1 MSLNLKAF
9 TQGAKIRLILKTI
22 GIQLAILVGI
32 FALLWGSQKLYSA
45 MDQTSFPEPMALP
58 ANPSKLDE
66 NAKGKLLLDAITY
79 QMRHELNSTFG
90 WSFND
95 IIFNRF
101 FMDNRAYREYGVYH
115 ATKFLLDL
123 YSTQIAKLGSTDRES
138 EFLYKARINGFAID
152 PRSFMFP
159 SAEGEYKKGLK
170 LLDQYKESLD
180 NGKGVYNCRSD
191 DLYAS
196 FVTVT
201 GENLLGYA
209 LGLLEN
215 SKRMPF
221 YELDNRIY
229 EVQGIVLVLRDFIH
243 TLYELYPEI
252 KAKNNAENMAAAMEY
267 LNRIC
272 AYDPLVIT
280 SFFNSGELIASYL
293 LFAKTRLE
301 DIRDSIKI

>member
-1 MSLNLKAF
+1 MKVKDATAWLK
-9 TQGAKIRLILKTI
+9 THIVLKTI
-22 GIQLAILVGI
+22 GIQLGLLAAVLLV
-32 FALLWGSQKLYSA
+32 LWGSQKLYSA
-45 MDQTSFPEPMALP
+45 IDQTTFPEPMPLP
-58 ANPSKLDE
+58 ANAGKLPE
-66 NAKGKLLLDAITY
+66 NEKGKILLDAITY
-79 QMRHELNSTFG
+79 QLRRELDSSFG
-90 WSFND
+90 WTFND
-95 IIFNRF
+95 LIFNRF

-123 YSTQIAKLGSTDRES
+123 YSTQIAKLGSNDRES
-138 EFLYKARINGFAID
+138 QQLYQARINNFVID
-152 PRSFMFP
+152 PRSFWFP
-159 SAEGEYKKGLK
+159 SAEGAYEKGFR
-170 LLDQYKESLD
+170 LLEQYKDSLD
-180 NGKGVYNCRSD
+180 KGTGVYNARTD

-229 EVQGIVLVLRDFIH
+229 EVQGMVLVLRDFIS

-252 KAKNNAENMAAAMEY
+252 KAKNNQDNFNSAMEY

-272 AYDPLVIT
+272 NYDPLIIT

-293 LFAKTRLE
+293 VFAKTRLE
-301 DIRDSIKI
+301 DIRDSIRM